1 VPCSQHFAQNPD
13 RQGGDVNLKTV
24 SADSFPANPDTLE
37 SSVPRQRR
45 KRITRLRYLTATLGC
60 CICMGACSSLDLFA
74 ASNESDTEIRLALID
89 KYVDATHVQQES
101 LRGLQMEVNIDAQL
115 PKLEKHGKL
124 RALRKISRL
133 GQITYKAL
141 GFSGDNT
148 VKQEVITRYL
158 AAESAAREN
167 GTIAITPA
175 NYKFRYA
182 GRIVQH
188 GVALQILE
196 VTPKKKAV
204 GLFKGELWIDA
215 DTGMPIR
222 EAGQFVKTPSVFLKK
237 IAFVRDYELRDGVA
251 FPVHIQSTVDT
262 RIVGRA
268 ELEISFSNFSRP
280 EGADDDATADVSSE
294 SSGAVP
300 LSQSEPPVPVTIGA
314 PEAIG
319 APEGINAPE
328 LTRAPGTTR
337 APATPNASGTPV
349 GPEL

>member
-1 VPCSQHFAQNPD
+1 M
-13 RQGGDVNLKTV
+13 
-24 SADSFPANPDTLE
+24 
-37 SSVPRQRR
+37 PRQRR

-60 CICMGACSSLDLFA
+60 CLCVSALSGTLAFA
-74 ASNESDTEIRLALID
+74 ASNEYEADTRLAIVD

-101 LRGLQMEVNIDAQL
+101 LRGLQMEVDIDAQL

-188 GVALQILE
+188 GVTMLVLE

-204 GLFKGELWIDA
+204 GLVQRRALDRRRDRHADPRVRPVREDSVGVLEEDCLRARLRDA
-215 DTGMPIR
+215 GRRGVSAAHSKHCGHSHRGPRRTRD
-222 EAGQFVKTPSVFLKK
+222 QFQQLQQAIAPTMTPLLPSV
-237 IAFVRDYELRDGVA
+237 
-251 FPVHIQSTVDT
+251 PN
-262 RIVGRA
+262 RA
-268 ELEISFSNFSRP
+268 ARPPSR
-280 EGADDDATADVSSE
+280 
-294 SSGAVP
+294 
-300 LSQSEPPVPVTIGA
+300 SEPHASDVTARPKTIA
-314 PEAIG
+314 PHHRARNARPAIK
-319 APEGINAPE
+319 
-328 LTRAPGTTR
+328 
-337 APATPNASGTPV
+337 
-349 GPEL
+349 